1 MTTGLP
7 QVTDEMLAS
16 ARQQTRPYSL
26 IILKAGPKFSPP
38 GPDRDPAVSRIIL
51 EHGKRNLA
59 LRLAG
64 LLPII
69 CPVADGTEVA
79 GIGIFTAAPDEVN
92 RIYSEDPAVMAGV
105 LTFEV
110 HTTWSFVGSTLPA

>member
-1 MTTGLP
+1 MGALP
-7 QVTDEMLAS
+7 EVSDEALAA
-16 ARQQTRPYSL
+16 ARQNTRPYSL

-51 EHGKRNLA
+51 EHGKRNMA

-69 CPVADGTEVA
+69 CPVADGSEVA
-79 GIGIFTAAPDEVN
+79 GIGIFNAGPDEVT

-105 LTFEV
+105 LIFEV
-110 HTTWSFVGSTLPA
+110 HPTWSFPGSALPA